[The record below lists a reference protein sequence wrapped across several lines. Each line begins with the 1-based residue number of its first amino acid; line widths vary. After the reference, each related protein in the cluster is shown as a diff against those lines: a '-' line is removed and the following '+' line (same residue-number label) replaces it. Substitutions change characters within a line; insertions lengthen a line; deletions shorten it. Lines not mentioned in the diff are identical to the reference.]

1 MARMEPARWSLAMK
15 CGLVACLLVP
25 LSVACGDD
33 GGSTD
38 DGALPPDGDAD
49 GIAEDD
55 GGGDAD
61 TGEDAEV
68 APDAPDA
75 EDIVDIVDIVE
86 EAPPPPVV
94 VTPAAD
100 LLPAADPKLPGF
112 GAWPLAFD
120 VDPGGRGG
128 LRCRVTLARAPTTL
142 ATIAG
147 TVTSGRC
154 AVAWDGR
161 DSGGGWLAPGAVTA
175 SVEVLAAATDEV
187 LAETSAEL
195 EVVRLGIDSVQLSAG
210 TTGKRVDLLWAEMG
224 GVAEGYYEAVRD
236 SVPWSLARDASEPAA
251 AVDLELADGSPR
263 PLPDVWTDLQTPP
276 TDAAAA
282 DGVEHD
288 TYNLP
293 TAWVAGS
300 IVELT
305 ATLSS
310 DVAGAPG
317 GGAPVASEVRLIAPE
332 GTRLVGEGPFAAGGS
347 VAARATASPV
357 PAVGR
362 YDWTLEWRFES
373 RRPGGAWMP
382 VPGSLTT
389 VHRLY
394 GVVGLPLFRRT
405 DVPHRAWVEV
415 LDAIAGWVDGATAD
429 PMAVAGHLVEGIYY
443 ELGLRYDNVR
453 GASAYTEYLDGWND
467 GVFYIVAFQ
476 RRDFGSTINCSDAA
490 SILSSYANM
499 IGIDLRYHI
508 LEHAWADGFDL
519 NYIQAIG
526 FTAFDETPFVGG
538 GGSFG
543 YHAVTGPVDGTI
555 YDATLALDGDG
566 TPTAPPHTLLLAQ
579 GLPPEEYLFDLS
591 SDWEDVV
598 IHTDDTVTLR

>member
-1 MARMEPARWSLAMK
+1 
-15 CGLVACLLVP
+15 
-25 LSVACGDD
+25 
-33 GGSTD
+33 
-38 DGALPPDGDAD
+38 
-49 GIAEDD
+49 
-55 GGGDAD
+55 
-61 TGEDAEV
+61 
-68 APDAPDA
+68 
-75 EDIVDIVDIVE
+75 
-86 EAPPPPVV
+86 
-94 VTPAAD
+94 
-100 LLPAADPKLPGF
+100 
-112 GAWPLAFD
+112 
-120 VDPGGRGG
+120 
-128 LRCRVTLARAPTTL
+128 
-142 ATIAG
+142 
-147 TVTSGRC
+147 
-154 AVAWDGR
+154 
-161 DSGGGWLAPGAVTA
+161 
-175 SVEVLAAATDEV
+175 
-187 LAETSAEL
+187 
-195 EVVRLGIDSVQLSAG
+195 
-210 TTGKRVDLLWAEMG
+210 VDLLWTEMG
-224 GVAEGYYEAVRD
+224 DVAEGYYEAARD
-236 SVPWSLARDASEPAA
+236 SVPWSLDRDASDPAA
-251 AVDLELADGSPR
+251 AVDLELDDGSPR
-263 PLPDVWTDLQTPP
+263 PLPDVWTDLKTPP

-282 DGVEHD
+282 DGVEHE

-305 ATLSS
+305 AQLSS
-310 DVAGAPG
+310 DVAGTPG
-317 GGAPVASEVRLIAPE
+317 GGAPAASEVRIIAPE
-332 GTRLVGEGPFAAGGS
+332 GTRLVGEGTFAAGGS

-362 YDWTLEWRFES
+362 YDWTLAWRFES
-373 RRPGGAWMP
+373 RRPGGAWIP

-394 GVVGLPLFRRT
+394 GVVGLPLFKLT
-405 DVPHRAWVEV
+405 GVPHRAWVEV
-415 LDAIAGWVDGATAD
+415 LDSIAGWVGGATAD
-429 PMAVAGHLVEGIYY
+429 PMEVAGHIVEGIYY

-566 TPTAPPHTLLLAQ
+566 TPTAPPFTLLLAE
-579 GLPPEEYLFDLS
+579 GLSAHDYLFDLS
-591 SDWEDVV
+591 SDWADVV